1 MNISKLSH
9 GLTLFSRMLVGALFV
24 VSGLIKSNDALGFMY
39 KLEEYFEPGALNLE
53 YLTPYAL
60 QIAIFV
66 CIAEIL
72 LGIALLVG
80 ALPKL
85 TSVLTMVMMVFFTW
99 LTWYTATCDPF
110 GMKMITDADGE
121 IIKIANQ
128 CVLECGCFGNA
139 IPLTAYQS
147 FLKDLF
153 LLIFIIPITIAA
165 FRNKIQLNESN
176 TSMILYTGAL
186 VLTFLFGY
194 MMLDWNFPVLYLT
207 LLLLAASMVRRRVN
221 HPKVEWIMA
230 ASVVLVAG
238 LVQIKTIT
246 DLPLKDYR
254 PYAVGESIIQNR
266 LSADEIGLD
275 APVYATEYTFKN
287 ILTGLDTVVL
297 SSDYLKVYNVDSFVS
312 TYEIV
317 SYEGAEV
324 KISDGYE
331 PRIMD
336 LIMENTAGDD
346 LTDEILSK
354 KGYTFFYISKDL
366 DAVAEAGA
374 PGQEEFNALAD
385 AAQKEGITFYGLT
398 NAGADFNSAFAT
410 EYSAPYE
417 FLTCDQIEL
426 KIVIRSNPGLVLI
439 KDGVVEGKWSWR
451 DIPTF
456 SDFVNL
462 P

>member
-1 MNISKLSH
+1 MITSKLSH
-9 GLTLFSRMLVGALFV
+9 GFTLFSRMFVGALFV

-53 YLTPYAL
+53 YLTPFAL
-60 QIAIFV
+60 ELAIFV

-72 LGIALLVG
+72 LGIAILVG

-85 TSVLTMVMMVFFTW
+85 TTVLTMVMMVFFTW

-110 GMKMITDADGE
+110 GMKMITDANGE
-121 IIKIANQ
+121 MIEIANQ

-153 LLIFIIPITIAA
+153 LLVFIIPITIAA
-165 FRNKIQLNESN
+165 FRNKIQLNESH

-238 LVQIKTIT
+238 LVQMKTIT
-246 DLPLKDYR
+246 YLPLKDYR

-266 LSADEIGLD
+266 LSAEEIGLD

-287 ILTGLDTVVL
+287 IATGLDTVIL
-297 SSDYLKVYNVDSFVS
+297 SSDWLVMQKAPSFKR

-324 KISDGYE
+324 KIYDGYE

-336 LIMENTAGDD
+336 LIMENAEGDD
-346 LTDEILSK
+346 LTDEVLSN

-366 DAVAEAGA
+366 EAVAEAGA
-374 PGQEEFNALAD
+374 PGQEEFNTLAA

-398 NAGADFNSAFAT
+398 NSGADFNNTFAT
-410 EYSAPYE
+410 ENAVPYE

-451 DIPTF
+451 DIPAF

>member
-1 MNISKLSH
+1 MMISKLSH
-9 GLTLFSRMLVGALFV
+9 GFTLFSRMFVGALFV

-53 YLTPYAL
+53 FLTPYAL

-66 CIAEIL
+66 CIAEVL

-85 TSVLTMVMMVFFTW
+85 TTVLTVVMMVFFTW

-110 GMKMITDADGE
+110 GMKMITDANGKMVE
-121 IIKIANQ
+121 IANQ

-147 FLKDLF
+147 FLKDIF
-153 LLIFIIPITIAA
+153 LLILIIPIAIAA
-165 FRNKIQLNESN
+165 FRNKIQLNDRN

-194 MMLDWNFPVLYLT
+194 MMLDWIFPVLYLT
-207 LLLLAASMVRRRVN
+207 FLLLAASMVRRRVN
-221 HPKVEWIMA
+221 HPKVEWLMA
-230 ASVVLVAG
+230 ISVVLVAG

-254 PYAVGESIIQNR
+254 PYAVGESITKNR

-275 APVYATEYTFKN
+275 APVYATEYSFKN
-287 ILTGLDTVVL
+287 IKTGLDTIVL
-297 SSDYLKVYNVDSFVS
+297 SSDYLKIYNDDSFVS
-312 TYEIV
+312 TYKIV

-336 LIMENTAGDD
+336 LIMENASGDD
-346 LTDEILSK
+346 LTDEILSN

-374 PGQEEFNALAD
+374 PGQDEFNGLAE
-385 AAQKEGITFYGLT
+385 AVQKEGITFYGLT
-398 NAGADFNSAFAT
+398 NSGADFNSAFAT
-410 EYSAPYE
+410 EHSAPYE

-439 KDGVVEGKWSWR
+439 KEGVVVGKWSWR

-456 SDFVNL
+456 SEFVNL

>member
-1 MNISKLSH
+1 MISKLSH
-9 GLTLFSRMLVGALFV
+9 GLTLFSRMFVGALFV

-53 YLTPYAL
+53 FLTPYAL

-66 CIAEIL
+66 CIAEVL

-85 TSVLTMVMMVFFTW
+85 TTVLTLVMMIFFTW

-110 GMKMITDADGE
+110 GMKMIADADGTMME
-121 IIKIANQ
+121 IANQ

-153 LLIFIIPITIAA
+153 LLILIIPIAIAA
-165 FRNKIQLNESN
+165 FRNKLQLNDRN

-194 MMLDWNFPVLYLT
+194 MMLDWIFPVLYLT
-207 LLLLAASMVRRRVN
+207 FLLLAASMVRRRVN

-230 ASVVLVAG
+230 ISVVLVAG
-238 LVQIKTIT
+238 LVQMKTIT

-254 PYAVGESIIQNR
+254 PYAIGESITQNR
-266 LSADEIGLD
+266 LSADEIGLNP
-275 APVYATEYTFKN
+275 PVYATEYTFEN
-287 ILTGLDTVVL
+287 INTGLDTIVL
-297 SSDYLKVYNVDSFVS
+297 SSDYLKAYNDDLFVS
-312 TYEIV
+312 TYKIV
-317 SYEGAEV
+317 SYEGPEV

-336 LIMENTAGDD
+336 LIMENAAGDD
-346 LTDEILSK
+346 LTDEVLSH

-374 PGQEEFNALAD
+374 PGQKEFNALAA
-385 AAQKEGITFYGLT
+385 AAQKEGIMFYGLT
-398 NAGADFNSAFAT
+398 NAGADFNSTFAT
-410 EYSAPYE
+410 ENAAPYD

-439 KDGVVEGKWSWR
+439 KEGVVVGKWAWR

-456 SDFVNL
+456 SEFVTL

>member
-1 MNISKLSH
+1 MIFSRLSL
-9 GLTLFSRMLVGALFV
+9 GLTLFSRMFVGALFV

-53 YLTPYAL
+53 FLTPYAL

-66 CIAEIL
+66 CIAEVL

-85 TSVLTMVMMVFFTW
+85 TTVLTMVMMLFFTW

-110 GMKMITDADGE
+110 GMKMIMGSGGE
-121 IIKIANQ
+121 MVEIANQ

-153 LLIFIIPITIAA
+153 LLILIIPITLAA
-165 FRNKIQLNESN
+165 FRGKIHLNDSI
-176 TSMILYTGAL
+176 TAIILYTGAL
-186 VLTFLFGY
+186 VMTFLFGY
-194 MMLDWNFPVLYLT
+194 LMLDWNFPILYLT
-207 LLLLAASMVRRRVN
+207 FLLLAASMVRRRVN

-230 ASVVLVAG
+230 AAVVVVSG
-238 LVQIKTIT
+238 LVQINTLT
-246 DLPLKDYR
+246 HLPIKDYR
-254 PYAVGESIIQNR
+254 AYSIGESVIQNR
-266 LSADEIGLD
+266 LSADELGLS

-287 ILTGLDTVVL
+287 IHTMIDTVVL
-297 SSDYLKVYNVDSFVS
+297 SSDYLKVYNDTSFKT

-317 SYEGAEV
+317 SYDGAEV

-336 LIMENTAGDD
+336 LIMENAEGDD
-346 LTDEILSK
+346 LTNDVLSN
-354 KGYTFFYISKDL
+354 KGYTFLHISKDIEASS
-366 DAVAEAGA
+366 DAGA
-374 PGQEEFNALAD
+374 PGQKALNALASSALD
-385 AAQKEGITFYGLT
+385 AGMSFYGLT
-398 NAGADFNSAFAT
+398 NAGAEYNNTFAQ
-410 EYSAPYE
+410 ENKAPYA

-426 KIVIRSNPGLVLI
+426 KIVIRSNPGLVLL
-439 KDGVVEGKWSWR
+439 KEGVVIEKWAWR
-451 DIPTF
+451 DIPELSDLTF
-456 SDFVNL
+456 L

>member
-1 MNISKLSH
+1 MMISKLSH
-9 GLTLFSRMLVGALFV
+9 GLTLFSRMFVGALFV

-53 YLTPYAL
+53 FLTPYAL

-66 CIAEIL
+66 CIAEVL

-85 TSVLTMVMMVFFTW
+85 TTVLTLVMMIFFTW

-110 GMKMITDADGE
+110 GMKMIADADGTMME
-121 IIKIANQ
+121 IANQ

-147 FLKDLF
+147 FLKDIF
-153 LLIFIIPITIAA
+153 LLILIIPIAIAA
-165 FRNKIQLNESN
+165 FRNKIQLNDRN

-194 MMLDWNFPVLYLT
+194 MMLDWIFPVLYLT
-207 LLLLAASMVRRRVN
+207 FLLLAASMVRRRVN

-230 ASVVLVAG
+230 ISVVLVAG
-238 LVQIKTIT
+238 LVQMKTIT

-254 PYAVGESIIQNR
+254 PYAIGESITQNR
-266 LSADEIGLD
+266 LSADEIGLNP
-275 APVYATEYTFKN
+275 PVYATEYTFEN
-287 ILTGLDTVVL
+287 IKTGLDTIVL
-297 SSDYLKVYNVDSFVS
+297 SSDYLKVYNDDLFVS
-312 TYEIV
+312 TYKIV
-317 SYEGAEV
+317 SYDGPEV

-336 LIMENTAGDD
+336 LIMENADGDD
-346 LTDEILSK
+346 LTDEVLSN

-374 PGQEEFNALAD
+374 PGQKEFNALAA
-385 AAQKEGITFYGLT
+385 AAQKEGIMFYGLT
-398 NAGADFNSAFAT
+398 NAGADFNSTFAT
-410 EYSAPYE
+410 ENAAPYD

-439 KDGVVEGKWSWR
+439 KEGVVVGKWAWR

-456 SDFVNL
+456 SEFVTL

>member
-1 MNISKLSH
+1 MISKLSH
-9 GLTLFSRMLVGALFV
+9 GLTLFSRMFVGALFV

-53 YLTPYAL
+53 FLTPYAL

-66 CIAEIL
+66 CIAEVL

-85 TSVLTMVMMVFFTW
+85 TTVLTLVMMIFFTW

-110 GMKMITDADGE
+110 GMKMIADADGTMME
-121 IIKIANQ
+121 IANQ

-153 LLIFIIPITIAA
+153 LLILIIPIAIAA
-165 FRNKIQLNESN
+165 FRNKLQLNDRN

-194 MMLDWNFPVLYLT
+194 MMLDWIFPVLYLT
-207 LLLLAASMVRRRVN
+207 FLLLAASMVRRRVN

-230 ASVVLVAG
+230 ISVVLVAG
-238 LVQIKTIT
+238 LVQMKTIT

-254 PYAVGESIIQNR
+254 PYAIGESITQNR
-266 LSADEIGLD
+266 LSADEIGLNP
-275 APVYATEYTFKN
+275 PVYATEYTFEN
-287 ILTGLDTVVL
+287 INTGLDTIVL
-297 SSDYLKVYNVDSFVS
+297 SSDYLKVYNDDLFVS
-312 TYEIV
+312 TYKIV
-317 SYEGAEV
+317 SYEGPEV

-336 LIMENTAGDD
+336 LIMENAAGDD
-346 LTDEILSK
+346 LTDEVLSH

-374 PGQEEFNALAD
+374 PGQKEFNALAA
-385 AAQKEGITFYGLT
+385 AAQKEGIMFYGLT
-398 NAGADFNSAFAT
+398 NAGADFNSTFAT
-410 EYSAPYE
+410 ENAAPYD

-439 KDGVVEGKWSWR
+439 KEGVVVGKWAWR

-456 SDFVNL
+456 SEFVTL

>member
-1 MNISKLSH
+1 MMISKLSQ
-9 GLTLFSRMLVGALFV
+9 GLTLFSRMFVGALFV

-53 YLTPYAL
+53 FLTPYAL

-66 CIAEIL
+66 CIAEVL

-85 TSVLTMVMMVFFTW
+85 TTVLTLVMMIFFTW

-110 GMKMITDADGE
+110 GMKMIADADGTMME
-121 IIKIANQ
+121 IANQ

-147 FLKDLF
+147 FLKDIF
-153 LLIFIIPITIAA
+153 LLILIIPIAIAA
-165 FRNKIQLNESN
+165 FRNKIQLNDRN

-194 MMLDWNFPVLYLT
+194 MMLDWIFPVLYLT
-207 LLLLAASMVRRRVN
+207 FLLLAASMVRRRVN

-230 ASVVLVAG
+230 ISVVLVAG
-238 LVQIKTIT
+238 LVQMKTIT

-254 PYAVGESIIQNR
+254 PYAIGESITQNR
-266 LSADEIGLD
+266 LSADEIGLNP
-275 APVYATEYTFKN
+275 PVYATEYTFEN
-287 ILTGLDTVVL
+287 IKTGLDTIVL
-297 SSDYLKVYNVDSFVS
+297 SSDYLKVYNDDLFVS
-312 TYEIV
+312 TYKIV
-317 SYEGAEV
+317 SYDGPEV

-336 LIMENTAGDD
+336 LIMENADGDD
-346 LTDEILSK
+346 LTDEVLSN

-374 PGQEEFNALAD
+374 PGQKEFNALAD
-385 AAQKEGITFYGLT
+385 AAQKEGIMFYGLT
-398 NAGADFNSAFAT
+398 NAGADFNSTFAT
-410 EYSAPYE
+410 ENAAPYD

-439 KDGVVEGKWSWR
+439 KEGVVVGKWAWR

-456 SDFVNL
+456 SEFVTL

>member
-1 MNISKLSH
+1 MSKLSN
-9 GLTLFSRMLVGALFV
+9 GLTLFSRMFVGALFV

-66 CIAEIL
+66 CIAEVL
-72 LGIALLVG
+72 LGIAILVG

-85 TSVLTMVMMVFFTW
+85 TTVLTLVMMIFFTW

-110 GMKMITDADGE
+110 GMKMIADADGGMRE
-121 IIKIANQ
+121 IANQ

-153 LLIFIIPITIAA
+153 LLVLIIPITIAA
-165 FRNKIQLNESN
+165 FRDKIQLNDSK

-207 LLLLAASMVRRRVN
+207 FLLLAASMIRRRVN
-221 HPKVEWIMA
+221 HPHVEWIMA
-230 ASVVLVAG
+230 ASVVFVAG
-238 LVQIKTIT
+238 LVQIKTLAY
-246 DLPLKDYR
+246 LPLKDYR

-266 LSADEIGLD
+266 LTADELGLE
-275 APVYATEYTFKN
+275 APVYAIEYTFKN
-287 ILTGLDTVVL
+287 MGTGLDTIVL
-297 SSDYLKVYNVDSFVS
+297 SSDYLKVYNDEAFKS

-336 LIMENTAGDD
+336 LIMENAAGDD
-346 LTDEILSK
+346 LTDEVLSN
-354 KGYTFFYISKDL
+354 KGYTFLYISKDIE
-366 DAVAEAGA
+366 AVFEAGS
-374 PGQEEFNALAD
+374 PGQEEYNALAV
-385 AAQKEGITFYGLT
+385 AAQNAGMTFYGLT
-398 NAGADFNSAFAT
+398 NAGADFNNTFAT
-410 EYSAPYE
+410 ENSVPYE
-417 FLTCDQIEL
+417 FFTSDQIEL

-439 KDGVVEGKWSWR
+439 KDGIVLEKWSWR

>member
-1 MNISKLSH
+1 MMISKLSH
-9 GLTLFSRMLVGALFV
+9 GLTLFSRMFVGALFV

-53 YLTPYAL
+53 FLTPYAL

-66 CIAEIL
+66 CIAEVL

-85 TSVLTMVMMVFFTW
+85 TTVLTVVMMVFFTW

-110 GMKMITDADGE
+110 GMKMITDANGKMVE
-121 IIKIANQ
+121 IANQ

-147 FLKDLF
+147 FLKDIF
-153 LLIFIIPITIAA
+153 LLILIIPIAIAA
-165 FRNKIQLNESN
+165 FRNKIQLNDRN

-194 MMLDWNFPVLYLT
+194 MMLDWIFPVLYLT
-207 LLLLAASMVRRRVN
+207 FLLLAASMVRRRVN
-221 HPKVEWIMA
+221 HPKVEWLMA
-230 ASVVLVAG
+230 ISVVLVAG

-254 PYAVGESIIQNR
+254 PYAVGESITKNR

-275 APVYATEYTFKN
+275 APVYATEYSFKN
-287 ILTGLDTVVL
+287 IKTGLDTIVL
-297 SSDYLKVYNVDSFVS
+297 SSDYLKIYNDDSFVS
-312 TYEIV
+312 TYKIV

-324 KISDGYE
+324 KISDGYV

-336 LIMENTAGDD
+336 LIMENASGDD
-346 LTDEILSK
+346 LTDEILSN

-374 PGQEEFNALAD
+374 PGQDEFNGLAE
-385 AAQKEGITFYGLT
+385 AVQKEGITFYGLT
-398 NAGADFNSAFAT
+398 NSGADFNSAFAT
-410 EYSAPYE
+410 EHSAPYE

-439 KDGVVEGKWSWR
+439 KEGVVVGKWSWR

-456 SDFVNL
+456 SEFVNL

>member
-1 MNISKLSH
+1 
-9 GLTLFSRMLVGALFV
+9 
-24 VSGLIKSNDALGFMY
+24 MY

-53 YLTPYAL
+53 FLTPYAL

-66 CIAEIL
+66 CIAEVL

-85 TSVLTMVMMVFFTW
+85 TTILTVAMMVFFTW

-110 GMKMITDADGE
+110 GMKMIADADGTMMQ
-121 IIKIANQ
+121 IANQ

-147 FLKDLF
+147 FLKDIF
-153 LLIFIIPITIAA
+153 LLILIIPIAIAA
-165 FRNKIQLNESN
+165 FRNKIQLNDPN

-194 MMLDWNFPVLYLT
+194 MMLDWIFPVLYLT
-207 LLLLAASMVRRRVN
+207 FLLLAASMVRRRVN

-230 ASVVLVAG
+230 ISVILVAG
-238 LVQIKTIT
+238 LVQMKTIT

-254 PYAVGESIIQNR
+254 PYAVGESITQNR

-275 APVYATEYTFKN
+275 PPVYATEYTFKN
-287 ILTGLDTVVL
+287 MRTGVDTIVL
-297 SSDYLKVYNVDSFVS
+297 SSDYLKVWDADSFVS

-336 LIMENTAGDD
+336 LIMENEAGDD
-346 LTDEILSK
+346 LTDEVLSN

-374 PGQEEFNALAD
+374 PGQEEFNALAE

-398 NAGADFNSAFAT
+398 NSGADFNSTFAT
-410 EYSAPYE
+410 ENAAPYE

-439 KDGVVEGKWSWR
+439 KEGVVVGKWSWR

-456 SDFVNL
+456 SEFVNL

>member
-1 MNISKLSH
+1 MMISKLPH
-9 GLTLFSRMLVGALFV
+9 GLTLFSRMFVGALFV

-66 CIAEIL
+66 CLAEIL

-121 IIKIANQ
+121 MIEVANQ

-139 IPLTAYQS
+139 IPLTAHQS

-207 LLLLAASMVRRRVN
+207 FLLLAASMVRRRVN

-230 ASVVLVAG
+230 ASVILVAG

-246 DLPLKDYR
+246 YLPLKDYR
-254 PYAVGESIIQNR
+254 PYAIGESIIQNR
-266 LSADEIGLD
+266 LSANEIGLD

-287 ILTGLDTVVL
+287 ITTGLDTVIL
-297 SSDYLKVYNVDSFVS
+297 SSDWLVMQKAPSFKS

-336 LIMENTAGDD
+336 LIMENAEGDD
-346 LTDEILSK
+346 LTDEVLSN

-374 PGQEEFNALAD
+374 PGQEEFNVLAD

-398 NAGADFNSAFAT
+398 NSGAAFNNTFAT
-410 EYSAPYE
+410 ENSAPYE

-439 KDGVVEGKWSWR
+439 KDGVVVGKWSWR

-456 SDFVNL
+456 PDFVNL